1 MLNTTNSVLLQT
13 VLLLISKNL
22 QDTGTANDTFQPE
35 VPENSKLKYIFIN
48 YYNSIFHI
56 NLQIVCN
63 SCIRKYYN

>member
-1 MLNTTNSVLLQT
+1 MQQMLNTTNSVLLQT

-48 YYNSIFHI
+48 Y
-56 NLQIVCN
+56 
-63 SCIRKYYN
+63 